1 MLVVI
6 VNTLCIMTKSK
17 KSSAAEEML
26 RQSVFSS
33 IHLSSRLKS
42 DVVQLSTPLCSNCG
56 VNKATSKKKAG
67 SYYLSIYTNNSEP
80 FVVWFKKREDPKG
93 ILWLRNYTVRKCSD
107 ANELELVNKGCP
119 FKCAHKIKLS
129 TSSRT
134 SEWYQ
139 LLRDESRRQ
148 PSISD
153 EISTEPFLDS
163 SFDDASHRSFFGEED
178 DSKLELAESDG
189 ETYSLSSSADSE
201 DKASLNECSVGVA
214 SPVYQNCTSLLS
226 YLKGSK
232 SRNLTT
238 SVLPHLKAKEA
249 KKVKSTSLLISPQQ
263 QQQYKLPPAAAAVT
277 AQAHRKPLSAC
288 DYNSASD
295 VVERWSWPTDKQ

>member
-1 MLVVI
+1 
-6 VNTLCIMTKSK
+6 MTKSK
-17 KSSAAEEML
+17 KSSTAEEML

-56 VNKATSKKKAG
+56 ANKATNKKKPG

-80 FVVWFKKREDPKG
+80 FIVWFKKREDPKG

-107 ANELELVNKGCP
+107 ANELELVSRGCP

-129 TSSRT
+129 SSCRT

-148 PSISD
+148 HSISD
-153 EISTEPFLDS
+153 DISTEPFLDS
-163 SFDDASHRSFFGEED
+163 SFDDASQRSFFSEED
-178 DSKLELAESDG
+178 DNKLELGDSDE

-201 DKASLNECSVGVA
+201 DKTSLNECSVGVP

-238 SVLPHLKAKEA
+238 SVLPHLKAKET
-249 KKVKSTSLLISPQQ
+249 KKVKSASLLISPQQ
-263 QQQYKLPPAAAAVT
+263 QQQQQYKVAVVSP
-277 AQAHRKPLSAC
+277 QAYRKPLSTY
-288 DYNSASD
+288 DYNSETD
-295 VVERWSWPTDKQ
+295 VVERWSWPTDKSKQ